1 MNNIKNILHL
11 FRHIRPKM
19 SIEMAEDL
27 DSIHD
32 DGRLT
37 HPGQAHSYKFTMS
50 LQKLIKDEA
59 KLFGFDNSDKVIFML
74 FSLFIEA
81 YDPMASDWDLE
92 DLAFELQPRSFIVG
106 TPQRGLPFVGGSR
119 QGELEGIYMDDIVR
133 VFGPPTWDQ
142 GSGDGKVQMEWD
154 IKFDNGVRASI
165 YDYKQYGVHPQDIDY
180 WSIGGNSPVSAF
192 EVYKAVGLFD

>member
-11 FRHIRPKM
+11 FRHVRPKM
-19 SIEMAEDL
+19 SIQMAEDL

-37 HPGQAHSYKFTMS
+37 HPGQAHTYKFIGT
-50 LQKLIKDEA
+50 LKRLIKSEA
-59 KLFGFDNSDKVIFML
+59 KLFGLGGTHKSIDML
-74 FSLFIEA
+74 VSLFIEA

-92 DLAFELQPRSFIVG
+92 DLSFELQPRDFIVG

-119 QGELEGIYMDDIVR
+119 KGELDGFYMSEIIEA
-133 VFGPPTWDQ
+133 FGQPTQINSQDY
-142 GSGDGKVQMEWD
+142 GKTQREWD
-154 IKFDNGVRASI
+154 IKFENGVRASI
-165 YDYKQYGVHPQDIDY
+165 YDYKQTDIEPEDIDY

-192 EVYKAVGLFD
+192 EVYKVMGLFD

>member
-1 MNNIKNILHL
+1 
-11 FRHIRPKM
+11 
-19 SIEMAEDL
+19 MAEDL

-37 HPGQAHSYKFTMS
+37 HPGQAHTYKFTKD
-50 LQKLIKDEA
+50 LQQLIKDEA

-74 FSLFIEA
+74 FSLFIES

-92 DLAFELQPRSFIVG
+92 DLAFELQPRDFIVG

-142 GSGDGKVQMEWD
+142 SSGDGKTQVEWD

-165 YDYKQYGVHPQDIDY
+165 YDYKQYGVHPRDVDY

-192 EVYKAVGLFD
+192 EIYKAMGLFD

>member
-1 MNNIKNILHL
+1 MTNIKTIQQL

-19 SIEMAEDL
+19 SIQMAEDL
-27 DSIHD
+27 ESIHE

-37 HPGQAHSYKFTMS
+37 HPGQAHTYKFSSS
-50 LQKLIKDEA
+50 LHKLIEDEA
-59 KLFGFDNSDKVIFML
+59 KLFGFSNDRKVIDML
-74 FSLFIEA
+74 FSLFIES
-81 YDPMASDWDLE
+81 YDPMSSDWDLE
-92 DLAFELQPRSFIVG
+92 DLELALQPKGFIVG

-142 GSGDGKVQMEWD
+142 SSQDGKTQVEWD
-154 IKFDNGVRASI
+154 IEFDNGVRASI
-165 YDYKQYGVHPQDIDY
+165 YDYKQYGVHPRDVDY

-192 EVYKAVGLFD
+192 EVYKAMELFD

>member
-1 MNNIKNILHL
+1 MNNIKTIQQL

-19 SIEMAEDL
+19 SIQMAEDL
-27 DSIHD
+27 ESIHE

-37 HPGQAHSYKFTMS
+37 HPGQAHTYKFSSS
-50 LQKLIKDEA
+50 LHKLIEDEA
-59 KLFGFDNSDKVIFML
+59 KLFGFSNDRKVIDML
-74 FSLFIEA
+74 FSLFIES
-81 YDPMASDWDLE
+81 YDPMSSDWDLE
-92 DLAFELQPRSFIVG
+92 DLELALQPRGFIVG

-142 GSGDGKVQMEWD
+142 SSQDGKTQVEWD
-154 IKFDNGVRASI
+154 IEFDNGVRASI
-165 YDYKQYGVHPQDIDY
+165 YDYKQYDVHPQDVDY

-192 EVYKAVGLFD
+192 EVYKAMELFD

>member
-1 MNNIKNILHL
+1 MDTIKNIQHL

-19 SIEMAEDL
+19 SIQMAEDL

-37 HPGQAHSYKFTMS
+37 RPGQAHTYKFIS
-50 LQKLIKDEA
+50 LLKRLVEEEA
-59 KLFGFDNSDKVIFML
+59 KLFGFGGTNKVIDML
-74 FSLFIEA
+74 VSLFIES
-81 YDPMASDWDLE
+81 YDPMSSDWDLE
-92 DLAFELQPRSFIVG
+92 DLEFELQPRDFIVG

-119 QGELEGIYMDDIVR
+119 QGELEDIYMDDIVR
-133 VFGPPTWDQ
+133 VFGLPTRDQ
-142 GSGDGKVQMEWD
+142 GAGDGKTQVEWD

-165 YDYKQYGVHPQDIDY
+165 YDYKQYNVHPQDLDY

-192 EVYKAVGLFD
+192 EVYKAMGLFK

>member
-1 MNNIKNILHL
+1 MNNIKTIQQL

-19 SIEMAEDL
+19 SVEMAEDL
-27 DSIHD
+27 DSIHE

-37 HPGQAHSYKFTMS
+37 HPGQADTYKFTGT
-50 LQKLIKDEA
+50 LQRLIKSEA
-59 KLFGFDNSDKVIFML
+59 KLFGFDSNHKLMDML
-74 FSLFIEA
+74 FSLFVES
-81 YDPMASDWDLE
+81 YDPFSSDWDLE
-92 DLAFELQPRSFIVG
+92 DLEFELQPRSFIVG

-142 GSGDGKVQMEWD
+142 SSQGGKTQVEWD

-165 YDYKQYGVHPQDIDY
+165 YDYKQYGVHPQDVDY
-180 WSIGGNSPVSAF
+180 WSVGGNSPVSAY
-192 EVYKAVGLFD
+192 EVYKAMGLFD

>member
-1 MNNIKNILHL
+1 MNNIKNIQHL

-19 SIEMAEDL
+19 SIQMAEDL
-27 DSIHD
+27 DSIHE
-32 DGRLT
+32 DGRLS
-37 HPGQAHSYKFTMS
+37 HPGEAHTYKFSSS

-59 KLFGFDNSDKVIFML
+59 KLFGFDSNHKLIGML
-74 FSLFIEA
+74 FSLFIES
-81 YDPMASDWDLE
+81 YNPFSSDWDLE
-92 DLAFELQPRSFIVG
+92 DLELALQPRGFIVG

-142 GSGDGKVQMEWD
+142 SSQGGKTQVEWD

-165 YDYKQYGVHPQDIDY
+165 YDYKQYGVHPQDVDY

-192 EVYKAVGLFD
+192 EVYKAMELFD

>member
-1 MNNIKNILHL
+1 MSDIKTIQQL

-19 SIEMAEDL
+19 NIEMAEDL
-27 DSIHD
+27 DSIHE

-37 HPGQAHSYKFTMS
+37 HPGQAHTYKFTMS

-59 KLFGFDNSDKVIFML
+59 KLFGFPNDRKVMDML
-74 FSLFIEA
+74 LSLFIEA

-92 DLAFELQPRSFIVG
+92 DLASELQPRSFIVG
-106 TPQRGLPFVGGSR
+106 TPQRGLPFVCGSR

-142 GSGDGKVQMEWD
+142 SSQDGKVQMEWD

-180 WSIGGNSPVSAF
+180 WSVGGNSPVSAY
-192 EVYKAVGLFD
+192 EVYKAMGLFD

>member
-1 MNNIKNILHL
+1 
-11 FRHIRPKM
+11 M

-37 HPGQAHSYKFTMS
+37 HPGQAYTYKFTRD

-59 KLFGFDNSDKVIFML
+59 KLFGFDNNDKVIFML

-142 GSGDGKVQMEWD
+142 SSEDGKTQVEWD

-165 YDYKQYGVHPQDIDY
+165 YDYKQYGVHPQDVDY

-192 EVYKAVGLFD
+192 EVYKAMELFD

>member
-1 MNNIKNILHL
+1 MTDIKNIQHL

-19 SIEMAEDL
+19 SIQMAEDL
-27 DSIHD
+27 DSIHE
-32 DGRLT
+32 DGRLA
-37 HPGQAHSYKFTMS
+37 HPGQAHAYKFSSS

-59 KLFGFDNSDKVIFML
+59 KLFGFDSDHKLIDML
-74 FSLFIEA
+74 FSLFIES
-81 YDPMASDWDLE
+81 YDPMSSDWDLE
-92 DLAFELQPRSFIVG
+92 DLEFELQPRSFIVG

-119 QGELEGIYMDDIVR
+119 QGELEGIYMDDIVK

-180 WSIGGNSPVSAF
+180 WSVGGNSPVSAY
-192 EVYKAVGLFD
+192 EVYKAMELFD

>member
-11 FRHIRPKM
+11 FRHVRPKM
-19 SIEMAEDL
+19 SMQMAEDL

-37 HPGQAHSYKFTMS
+37 HPGQAHTYKFTGT
-50 LQKLIKDEA
+50 LQRLIKDEA
-59 KLFGFDNSDKVIFML
+59 KLFGFPNDRKVMDML

-92 DLAFELQPRSFIVG
+92 DLASELQPRSFIVG

-142 GSGDGKVQMEWD
+142 SSGDGKTQVEWD

-165 YDYKQYGVHPQDIDY
+165 YDYKQYGVNPQDVDY

-192 EVYKAVGLFD
+192 EVYKAMGVFE